1 MKYGTVIFDLDGT
14 LLDTLGDLT
23 GAVNSVLS
31 GFSFPA
37 LDREGVRRRIG
48 DGLAMLM
55 RRCLPEDV
63 DDATLQT
70 AIERFRSYYAVH
82 LLDSTVP
89 YNGIEDTLRGLKAA
103 GIQIAV
109 ATNKDEP
116 NAKKLIGHFFP
127 QSFAAVCGM
136 CEGRRRKPATDIPFA
151 ALKGGSLSGRVLFVG
166 DSQTDFLTASGS
178 GFDFA
183 GVKWGYGDPSGGVYT
198 AENASGLYDFI
209 VHGT

>member
-63 DDATLQT
+63 DGTALQT
-70 AIERFRSYYAVH
+70 AIERFRSYYAAH

-89 YNGIEDTLRGLKAA
+89 YPGIEAALRGLNGA
-103 GIQIAV
+103 GIRVAV

-116 NAKKLIGHFFP
+116 NAQRLIGHFFP
-127 QSFAAVCGM
+127 QRFAAVCGM
-136 CEGRRRKPATDIPFA
+136 CEGRQRKPAPDIPLA
-151 ALKGGSLSGRVLFVG
+151 ALNAASLTGRVLFVG
-166 DSQTDFLTASGS
+166 DSHTDFLTAKGC

-183 GVKWGYGDPSGGVYT
+183 GVSWGYGDPSGGVYT
-198 AENASGLYDFI
+198 AENAEDLYDFI